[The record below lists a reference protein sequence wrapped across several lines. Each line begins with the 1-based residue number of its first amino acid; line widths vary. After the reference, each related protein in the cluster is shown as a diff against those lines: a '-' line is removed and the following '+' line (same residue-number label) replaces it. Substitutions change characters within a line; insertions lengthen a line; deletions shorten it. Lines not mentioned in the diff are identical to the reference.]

1 MQKRCVIAISGQVQ
15 GVGFRYHAQDKAR
28 EFGLAGFVRNE
39 EDGTV
44 RIEAQGEEASVRAL
58 IEWCK
63 SGSLFTRVDDVK
75 CEWGD
80 LADGYSD
87 FVIEK

>member
-1 MQKRCVIAISGQVQ
+1 MQKRCTIIVSGQVQ
-15 GVGFRYHAQDKAR
+15 GVSFRYYAQEKAR
-28 EFGLAGFVRNE
+28 ELELAGFVRNE
-39 EDGTV
+39 KDGTV
-44 RIEAQGEEASVRAL
+44 RIEAQGDEPSVRAL

-63 SGSLFTRVDDVK
+63 SGSPFTRVDDVK

-87 FVIEK
+87 FVIER